1 MIKENKMK
9 FLINENSNLVIIDD
23 KKEITIN
30 TDRYELT
37 QLMKHIQEYL
47 IKEDTEKPA
56 EDKRSYYY
64 RYNTRSRRLEKVIE

>member
-1 MIKENKMK
+1 MK

-23 KKEITIN
+23 KKETIIN

-47 IKEDTEKPA
+47 IKEDTEKSA
-56 EDKRSYYY
+56 EDKKGYTY
-64 RYNTRSRRLEKVIE
+64 RYNPRSRRIEKSY

>member
-23 KKEITIN
+23 KKEININ

-56 EDKRSYYY
+56 EDKKSYYY